1 MIDISL
7 YYMPHFAYPFICPWT
22 LGWFHE
28 FPGSRMPM
36 YSSIKVQRCPG
47 VRRLYLYILN
57 IFLCMGRDNDSSS
70 SSLSSSSF
78 SLLCKHSYWK
88 HCPAL
93 LFFMWLKHTH
103 TPGLPV
109 LHYLTEFAQ
118 TRPLS
123 WWCHPIISSSVAPF
137 SSCPQSL
144 PASGS
149 FPLSQHSASGGH
161 SIGAS
166 ALVLPMNIQGWFP
179 LGLAGWS
186 PCHTRDSQESSPAPQ
201 FKSINS
207 STLSLLYGLTLT
219 SVHDYWQDCSFDYVD
234 LCWQSD
240 VFAF

>member
-109 LHYLTEFAQ
+109 LY
-118 TRPLS
+118 
-123 WWCHPIISSSVAPF
+123 
-137 SSCPQSL
+137 
-144 PASGS
+144 
-149 FPLSQHSASGGH
+149 
-161 SIGAS
+161 GAS
-166 ALVLPMNIQGWFP
+166 KVCTLGKSWLAFSLFVKMKNGNFCPKVVNIP
-179 LGLAGWS
+179 
-186 PCHTRDSQESSPAPQ
+186 
-201 FKSINS
+201 
-207 STLSLLYGLTLT
+207 
-219 SVHDYWQDCSFDYVD
+219 
-234 LCWQSD
+234 
-240 VFAF
+240 